1 MLLAT
6 WYQQSGT
13 QCGLKH
19 SIDWAS
25 VRSNFLKHLKHATRN
40 ETNHILPNHDIYIS
54 ALASI
59 ACRSY
64 QKIHPAYLGM
74 SQCGCSFLGAAPS
87 LVQLDFRTSWLWWG
101 TVQVFNH
108 AAKCRIPPAQ
118 SIEQKHYNEKVWR
131 IKRRSTFFREARI
144 YSLVACDSSPALR
157 CNTSSYSATF
167 SNFQNM
173 QHKTTM
179 YYPSMISIKMRSHHQ
194 YQIDSQ
200 WTCSLFFA
208 FWNFFTG
215 PKLKH
220 QTMTQK
226 ARCLSWWQILLL
238 GFLSRTW
245 LILGFYSGCKTA
257 NTTPSL
263 QLRRRSSQC
272 SPWNQYTFCGICTS
286 PRMIWLRKPQC
297 HTPTKFQL
305 GLTCLWKRC
314 FGLMFIVLCC
324 VNDVPRIQYADLF
337 YLVLIANVAT
347 TSETKKPWT
356 PTASHH

>member
-1 MLLAT
+1 
-6 WYQQSGT
+6 
-13 QCGLKH
+13 
-19 SIDWAS
+19 
-25 VRSNFLKHLKHATRN
+25 
-40 ETNHILPNHDIYIS
+40 
-54 ALASI
+54 
-59 ACRSY
+59 
-64 QKIHPAYLGM
+64 
-74 SQCGCSFLGAAPS
+74 
-87 LVQLDFRTSWLWWG
+87 
-101 TVQVFNH
+101 
-108 AAKCRIPPAQ
+108 
-118 SIEQKHYNEKVWR
+118 
-131 IKRRSTFFREARI
+131 
-144 YSLVACDSSPALR
+144 
-157 CNTSSYSATF
+157 
-167 SNFQNM
+167 
-173 QHKTTM
+173 
-179 YYPSMISIKMRSHHQ
+179 
-194 YQIDSQ
+194 
-200 WTCSLFFA
+200 
-208 FWNFFTG
+208 
-215 PKLKH
+215 
-220 QTMTQK
+220 MTQK

-347 TSETKKPWT
+347 ISETKKPWT
-356 PTASHH
+356 PTASHHALANWTTRKKNKNPTFDPKPANTHGSQKCTSQLQTYMNQAHWSRLFRFMEYSLTFCIRFAISMLSSHKLNSTGKKSLEMTASHSNMASNKFYTMARSENSLVQKYLFRFL